1 VSAIGPEIRASIDIG
16 SNSVLLLLAE
26 YSPFKELAKLSEVTG
41 LGKGLDKSGMFAE
54 GPLGETYNALKKYA
68 DVCQQHGLTPDKIIA
83 TATEASRVARN
94 APAFYQRVRE
104 ELGINVQIITGKGE
118 AALTTKGILFNTQ
131 FNEPEVVVMDI
142 GGASTEF
149 IRVDTQSYKI
159 IESVSLKVGAVRT
172 ADWLK
177 EGSFDSALGKI
188 FSDHSAELD
197 RYQTR
202 LLQCVAGT
210 LTSLGNMHL
219 GNKDFV
225 EDEVHGMTLKAS
237 DIDVL
242 YQRCG
247 MWTPEQ
253 FVREFPFLGKRSDAI
268 RGGLMLTTHLLKRLK
283 VESVVISTY
292 GLRYGTFLEGK
303 VPHEYLA

>member
-1 VSAIGPEIRASIDIG
+1 MSPELRASIDIG

-26 YSPFKELAKLSEVTG
+26 VSPFKELAKLSEVTG
-41 LGKGLDKSGMFAE
+41 LGKGLDKTGVFAE
-54 GPLGETYNALKKYA
+54 VPLQDTFAALKKYA
-68 DVCQQHGLTPDKIIA
+68 DVCLQHGLSPEKIVA
-83 TATEASRVARN
+83 TATEASRVAKN
-94 APAFYQRVRE
+94 APAFYQRVRD
-104 ELGINVQIITGKGE
+104 ELGINVQVITGQGE
-118 AALTTKGILFNTQ
+118 AALTTKGILFNTR
-131 FNEPEVVVMDI
+131 FAESEVVVMDI

-149 IRVDTQSYKI
+149 IRVNTQSMKI
-159 IESVSLKVGAVRT
+159 VDSISLKVGAVRT
-172 ADWLK
+172 TDWLQDGAF
-177 EGSFDSALGKI
+177 ESALGKI
-188 FSDHSAELD
+188 FSDHSGELD

-202 LLQCVAGT
+202 TLHCVAGT

-225 EDEVHGMTLKAS
+225 EDEVHGMTLKAT
-237 DIDVL
+237 DIDGL
-242 YQRCG
+242 YQRYG
-247 MWTPEQ
+247 LWSSEQ
-253 FVREFPFLGKRSDAI
+253 FAQEFPFLGKRSNAI

>member
-1 VSAIGPEIRASIDIG
+1 MSKEIRASIDIG

-26 YSPFKELAKLSEVTG
+26 VSPFKELAKLSEVTG
-41 LGKGLDKSGMFAE
+41 LGKGLDKTGVFADV
-54 GPLGETYNALKKYA
+54 PLEDTYKALKKYA
-68 DVCQQHGLTPDKIIA
+68 EICHQHGLAANKIIA
-83 TATEASRVARN
+83 TATEASRVAKN
-94 APAFYQRVRE
+94 APAFYQRVRQ
-104 ELGINVQIITGKGE
+104 ELGIDVQIITGKGE

-131 FNEPEVVVMDI
+131 FASSQVVVMDI

-149 IRVDTQSYKI
+149 IRVDTQTFKI
-159 IESVSLKVGAVRT
+159 VDSISLKVGAVRT
-172 ADWLK
+172 TDWLK

-188 FSDHSAELD
+188 FTDHSAELD
-197 RYQTR
+197 SYQTP
-202 LLQCVAGT
+202 LLHCVAGT

-225 EDEVHGMTLKAS
+225 ENEVHGMVLKTS
-237 DIDVL
+237 EIDAL

-253 FVREFPFLGKRSDAI
+253 FVKEFPFLGKRSEAI

-283 VESVVISTY
+283 VESAVISTY